1 MGALYITSTE
11 RHTGKRLLTI
21 GLIHRLR
28 KDGFKVGYF
37 KPLGHF
43 PVKVDNV
50 VTDRAAWLI
59 HSLFQLED
67 PIELVCPVVI
77 TRDLIIQNFEK
88 DITGLEKKIKD
99 AFEKISEQKDVVVV
113 GSDNSFS
120 EGSSLGVSGIRLIKL
135 LNAYALFMERYAC
148 DVCIDAL
155 VELKSVI
162 GDPMIGVVFNKVNSV
177 DLEEIKGLVSPFLNR
192 KKMELYGSVPEDKLL
207 GSIGISELATHLSA
221 DVVCGKDNLDGLA
234 ENFLVGGMQVDKF
247 IGYVLKR
254 PAAGIIVGGDRT
266 DIQLV
271 AIENGVRCL
280 VLSGN
285 LYPNDTIIARAE
297 AKGVPILVTRD
308 DTYTVA
314 KKVEAMVGQLK
325 LEKREKMDHGMNL
338 VDQIFDFK
346 KLYEKLNLVPQ

>member
-1 MGALYITSTE
+1 
-11 RHTGKRLLTI
+11 
-21 GLIHRLR
+21 
-28 KDGFKVGYF
+28 
-37 KPLGHF
+37 
-43 PVKVDNV
+43 
-50 VTDRAAWLI
+50 
-59 HSLFQLED
+59 
-67 PIELVCPVVI
+67 
-77 TRDLIIQNFEK
+77 
-88 DITGLEKKIKD
+88 
-99 AFEKISEQKDVVVV
+99 
-113 GSDNSFS
+113 
-120 EGSSLGVSGIRLIKL
+120 
-135 LNAYALFMERYAC
+135 MERYAC

-162 GDPMIGVVFNKVNSV
+162 GDPMIGVVFNKVTSV

-192 KKMELYGSVPEDKLL
+192 KKMELYGSVPQDKLL

-221 DVVCGKDNLDGLA
+221 DVVCGKNNLDGLA

-247 IGYVLKR
+247 ISYVLKR

-297 AKGVPILVTRD
+297 AKGVPILVTRY

-338 VDQIFDFK
+338 VDQVFDFK

>member
-1 MGALYITSTE
+1 MRALYVTSTE
-11 RHTGKRLLTI
+11 RHTGKKLLTI
-21 GLIHRLR
+21 GLIDRLR
-28 KDGFKVGYF
+28 RDGFKVGYF
-37 KPLGHF
+37 KPLGYF
-43 PVKVDNV
+43 PVKVDHI

-59 HSLFQLED
+59 HSFFKIED

-77 TRDLIIQNFEK
+77 TRDLIMQNFEK
-88 DITGLEKKIKD
+88 EIEGLEKKIKD
-99 AFEKISEQKDVVVV
+99 AFAEISRQKDVVLV
-113 GSDNSFS
+113 GSDNNFS
-120 EGSSLGVSGIRLIKL
+120 EGSSLGVSGIRLTKL
-135 LNAYALFMERYAC
+135 LNAYALFMERYTC

-155 VELKSVI
+155 VELKNVI
-162 GDPMIGVVFNKVNSV
+162 GDPMIGVVFNKVNPV
-177 DLEEIKGLVSPFLNR
+177 DLDEIKELVSPFLNR
-192 KKMELYGSVPEDKLL
+192 RDMEHYGSIPVDTLL
-207 GSIGISELATHLSA
+207 GSIGVSDLAIHLNA
-221 DVVCGKDNLDGLA
+221 DVVCGKDHLDGLV

-247 IGYVLKR
+247 ISYVLKR

-314 KKVEAMVGQLK
+314 KNVEAMVGTFK
-325 LEKREKMDHGMNL
+325 LEQKEKMIHGMKL
-338 VDQIFDFK
+338 VDQALDFEKFYK
-346 KLYEKLNLVPQ
+346 KLDLVLK